1 MQTNM
6 LFRVSTTYN
15 TSRERT
21 RNAGPILSEANDIP
35 VVIGCD
41 TNSHHVAWGST
52 DTNCRGAALL
62 EYIANSNLRLSPE
75 SENRLSI

>member
-6 LFRVSTTYN
+6 LLRVPQGSGLEMLVRY
-15 TSRERT
+15 
-21 RNAGPILSEANDIP
+21 SEANDIP

-41 TNSHHVAWGST
+41 TISHHVAWDST

-62 EYIANSNLRLSPE
+62 EYIANSNLE
-75 SENRLSI
+75 IVNCGV